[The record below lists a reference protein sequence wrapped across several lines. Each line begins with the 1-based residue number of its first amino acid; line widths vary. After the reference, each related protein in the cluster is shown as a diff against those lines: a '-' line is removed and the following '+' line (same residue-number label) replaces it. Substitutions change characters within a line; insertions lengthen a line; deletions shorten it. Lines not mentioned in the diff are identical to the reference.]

1 MLADVH
7 RSRGKIEGSGSD
19 EGNQPVDHVMMK
31 VRPMMMKMMRT
42 VQIRMILETLIK
54 IKNFAQIDNF

>member
-19 EGNQPVDHVMMK
+19 DGNQPVDHDDDESQTNDDEDDENSANKDDTGDVGQNEELC
-31 VRPMMMKMMRT
+31 T
-42 VQIRMILETLIK
+42 
-54 IKNFAQIDNF
+54 D